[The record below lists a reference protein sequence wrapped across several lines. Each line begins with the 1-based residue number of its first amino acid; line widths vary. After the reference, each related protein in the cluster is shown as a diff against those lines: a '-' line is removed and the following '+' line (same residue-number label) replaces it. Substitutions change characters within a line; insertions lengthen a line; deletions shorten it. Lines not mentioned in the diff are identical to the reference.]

1 MTETAI
7 IGGRLALPDGIVDG
21 LAVVVDDARIARICE
36 PSVLAPTVPRFDVQ
50 GRIVGPGLVD
60 IHVHGAAGSSFADPS
75 ETAWTTITESLLR
88 AGVTACL
95 ASISTAPIETM
106 AKAVE
111 FARRWMAE
119 ERPGARVLGVH
130 LEGPY
135 LSYEQRGAHDP
146 SALRVPTDG
155 SVDDLLAVARVVRM
169 VTFAPEL
176 PGGLDLASRLADEG
190 IVAAVGHSAAG
201 PDVLRSAIER
211 GVSHLTHLWSG
222 QSTLTRVGPWR
233 MPGLLEAS
241 LASDELTAEI
251 IADGK
256 HLPQELIKIAHRCLG
271 RERLCVVSDAIP
283 AAGMPDGIQLEIDGL
298 PVEVRDGVAMTL
310 DGTSF
315 AGSTT
320 LLGDA
325 VHRLVADDVVAPAGA
340 LDMASRTPARAIRE
354 DGRIGSIE
362 VGKTADLVVF
372 EDRMRPWW
380 VMRSGRWALGPDG
393 TDPIESERRMDT

>member
-1 MTETAI
+1 MTEFAI
-7 IGGRLALPDGIVDG
+7 IGGRLALPAGIVDG
-21 LAVVVDDARIARICE
+21 LVVVVEDGRIARICE
-36 PSVLAPTVPRFDVQ
+36 LSALDPTVQRFDVQ

-60 IHVHGAAGSSFADPS
+60 IHVHGAGGASFTDPS
-75 ETAWTTITESLLR
+75 ETGWSTITGSLLQS
-88 AGVTACL
+88 GVTSCL
-95 ASISTAPIETM
+95 ASIATAPIETM

-111 FARRWMAE
+111 FARRWMGE

-135 LSYEQRGAHDP
+135 LSYEQRGAQDP
-146 SALRVPTDG
+146 TSLRIPTDG
-155 SVDDLLAVARVVRM
+155 SVDDLLAAASVVRM

-176 PGGLDLASRLADEG
+176 PGGLDLASRLAGEG

-201 PDVLRSAIER
+201 PDVLSSAIER

-222 QSTLTRVGPWR
+222 QSALTRVGPWR
-233 MPGLLEAS
+233 MPGLLEMS
-241 LASDELTAEI
+241 LASDDLTAEI

-256 HLPQELIKIAHRCLG
+256 HLPPELIKIAHRCLG
-271 RERLCVVSDAIP
+271 PERLCVVSDAIP
-283 AAGMPDGIQLEIDGL
+283 AAGMPDGIQLEVDGL

-320 LLGDA
+320 LLGEA
-325 VHRLVADDVVAPAGA
+325 VHRLVGDDVVAPAGA
-340 LDMASRTPARAIRE
+340 LAMASHTPARAIRE

-362 VGKTADLVVF
+362 IGKAADLVVF
-372 EDRMRPWW
+372 EDRLRPWR
-380 VMRSGRWALGPDG
+380 VMRFGRWACGPDG
-393 TDPIESERRMDT
+393 TDPIVSERRMDT

>member
-1 MTETAI
+1 MTAI
-7 IGGRLALPDGIVDG
+7 AIMGGRLALPAGIVDG
-21 LAVVVDDARIARICE
+21 LAVVVDDDRIARICE
-36 PSVLAPTVPRFDVQ
+36 PSLLDPTVHRMDVR

-60 IHVHGAAGSSFADPS
+60 IHVHGASGASFTDPT
-75 ETAWTTITESLLR
+75 ETGWITITESLLR
-88 AGVTACL
+88 AGVTSCL
-95 ASISTAPIETM
+95 ASIATAPIEMM

-111 FARRWMAE
+111 FARRWIGE
-119 ERPGARVLGVH
+119 ERPGARVLGIH

-135 LSYEQRGAHDP
+135 LSYEQRGAQDP
-146 SALRVPTDG
+146 RALRLPTDG
-155 SVDDLLAVARVVRM
+155 SADDLLADASVVRM

-176 PGGLDLASRLADEG
+176 PGGLDLASRLADKG

-211 GVSHLTHLWSG
+211 GVTHLTHLWSG
-222 QSTLTRVGPWR
+222 QSSLTRVGPWR

-241 LASDELTAEI
+241 LASDDLTAEI

-271 RERLCVVSDAIP
+271 PERLCVVSDAIP

-325 VHRLVADDVVAPAGA
+325 VHRLVADDVVTPAGA
-340 LDMASRTPARAIRE
+340 LEMSSRTPARAIRE
-354 DGRIGSIE
+354 DARIGSIE

-372 EDRMRPWW
+372 DDHMRPWR

-393 TDPIESERRMDT
+393 TDEIGSEWRMDT

>member
-1 MTETAI
+1 MTRAAI
-7 IGGRLALPDGIVDG
+7 IGGRLARPGGLVDG
-21 LAVVVDDARIARICE
+21 LALVVDDDRIAEICE
-36 PSVLAPTVPRFDVQ
+36 ASALDPTTRRIDVR

-60 IHVHGAAGSSFADPS
+60 IHVHGAGGASFTDAS
-75 ETAWTTITESLLR
+75 ETGWTTITESLLR
-88 AGVTACL
+88 SGVTSCL
-95 ASISTAPIETM
+95 ASIATAPIETM
-106 AKAVE
+106 VKAVE

-119 ERPGARVLGVH
+119 DRPGARVLGVH
-130 LEGPY
+130 LEGPF

-155 SVDDLLAVARVVRM
+155 SVNELLGVAGVVRM

-176 PGGLDLASRLADEG
+176 PGGLELASTLATEG

-201 PDVLRSAIER
+201 PAVLRSAIER

-222 QSTLTRVGPWR
+222 QSTLTRQGPWR

-241 LASDELTAEI
+241 LASDDLTAEI

-256 HLPQELIKIAHRCLG
+256 HLPQELIRIAHRCFG
-271 RERLCVVSDAIP
+271 SGRLCVVSDAIT
-283 AAGMPDGIQLEIDGL
+283 AAGMPDGIHVDDL
-298 PVEVRDGVAMTL
+298 PIEVRDGVAMTL

-320 LLGDA
+320 LLGDM
-325 VHRLVADDVVAPAGA
+325 VGRLVAEDVVGPAEA
-340 LDMASRTPARAIRE
+340 VEMASRTPARAIRE
-354 DGRIGSIE
+354 DGRIGILD

-372 EDRMRPWW
+372 DDRMRPWR
-380 VMRSGRWALGPDG
+380 VMRSGHWALGIGDA
-393 TDPIESERRMDT
+393 DSVKSKQRMDT